1 MCNGLILDPQTPLIL
16 TLWSS
21 MIILLGQGKKKDK
34 GVRARYFAHIPFSF
48 SSCYSA

>member
-34 GVRARYFAHIPFSF
+34 GVRAGYFTHIPFGF
-48 SSCYSA
+48 NGCYCA